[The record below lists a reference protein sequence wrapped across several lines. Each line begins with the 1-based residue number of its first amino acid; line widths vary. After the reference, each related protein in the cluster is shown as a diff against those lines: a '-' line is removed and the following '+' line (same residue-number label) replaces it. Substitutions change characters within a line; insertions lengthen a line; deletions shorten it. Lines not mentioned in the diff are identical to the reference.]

1 MSVSANTTY
10 IASYSAPNGH
20 YADDY
25 SAFTSAGVDNAPLH
39 ALKSGVDGPNGVY
52 GDAGTFPSST
62 SVDDNYW
69 VDVVFK

>member
-25 SAFTSAGVDNAPLH
+25 SAFTGAGVDNAPLH

>member
-1 MSVSANTTY
+1 M
-10 IASYSAPNGH
+10 
-20 YADDY
+20 
-25 SAFTSAGVDNAPLH
+25 DNAPLH